1 MTAVGVRA
9 CGVQRVAR
17 VFNVLGCVWE
27 RKGVSAQGRE
37 GVCAR
42 DGDGRI
48 RRLGASDIALNSE
61 AAE

>member
-1 MTAVGVRA
+1 MRWL
-9 CGVQRVAR
+9 RVCMGGS
-17 VFNVLGCVWE
+17 GCVWE
-27 RKGVSAQGRE
+27 RKGVSAQGRK